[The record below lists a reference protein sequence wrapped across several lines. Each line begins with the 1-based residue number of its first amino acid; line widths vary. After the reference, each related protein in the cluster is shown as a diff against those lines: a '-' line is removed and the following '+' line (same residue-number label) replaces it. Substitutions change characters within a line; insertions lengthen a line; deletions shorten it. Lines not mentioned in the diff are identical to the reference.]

1 VSSKTSST
9 ATSTAVAKLQAFN
22 RTELAINTAAK
33 PLNAVNASSIFN
45 TKSAVSAKPEA
56 VTATLGPAAAAGSY
70 KVKVDQLAQGQK
82 VQGAGVSAS
91 ATSGIATGAGGYGPV
106 KLDVNGKETLVSFK
120 LTGTESNE
128 QALEKIASAINGSGA
143 AVTAKVTTDT
153 TGTSK
158 ISLEGATGA
167 ANSFTVSDTVG
178 NAAATAGVAVANPA
192 TDTNVAQKAQNA
204 EFSVNG
210 TSYQSDSNTATAGTT
225 GVSFNLKQTT
235 AQEVN
240 VSVSGNSADV
250 EKSVRQYVT
259 QYNETLGKL
268 KTDSA
273 TYSKQSAATL
283 QALTTKNTGALRDA
297 GINVGSG
304 GELKI
309 DEAKFKQTLET
320 APDKVKA
327 AFNTGGG
334 LARLVETESNRAINQ
349 SLASSTLGGFTG
361 LSGTTGP
368 SYGQSANQFI
378 AQNIGLF
385 MNNLY

>member
-1 VSSKTSST
+1 
-9 ATSTAVAKLQAFN
+9 VAKLQSFN
-22 RTELAINTAAK
+22 RTELALNTAAK
-33 PLNAVNASSIFN
+33 PLNAVNASSVFN
-45 TKSAVSAKPEA
+45 TKTAVSENPGA
-56 VTATLGPAAAAGSY
+56 VTATAGPAATAGSF

-91 ATSGIATGAGGYGPV
+91 ATSGIATGAGGYGQIKV
-106 KLDVNGKETLVSFK
+106 DVNGKEKLVSFK

-128 QALEKIASAINGSGA
+128 QALGKIASAINSSGA
-143 AVTAKVTTDT
+143 AVTAKVTTDN

-158 ISLEGATGA
+158 LSLEGATGA

-178 NAAATAGVAVANPA
+178 NAAATAGVAVASPA
-192 TDTNVAQKAQNA
+192 TDTNVAQKAQDA
-204 EFSVNG
+204 KFSVNG
-210 TSYQSDSNTATAGTT
+210 TSYQSASNTATAGNT

-235 AQEVN
+235 TQEVN

-250 EKSVRQYVT
+250 EKSVRQYVS

-273 TYSKQSAATL
+273 MYSKQSAASL
-283 QALTTKNTGALRDA
+283 QAFTSKNAGALRDA

-334 LARLVETESNRAINQ
+334 LARLAENETSRAINQ
-349 SLASSTLGGFTG
+349 SLNSSTTSGFASLSG
-361 LSGTTGP
+361 LSGP